1 MANRQ
6 QNIIQHEIE
15 QIKKGIDL
23 LQERLKKN
31 EKS

>member
-6 QNIIQHEIE
+6 QNIIQHETE